1 MKVSLASLI
10 ALLALALVANSC
22 KEQPNEVI
30 VPPNEPD
37 RWQAIPEFA
46 SLSIRYMLQHNNT
59 LYLSAR
65 DTRVNLYTSTGW
77 SGDPSVVYK
86 TTDGQTWT
94 KIAGFYHEIGP
105 MTMHGDTLYAL
116 CSDTIFKMLPN
127 GEWQRA
133 IPTPGRLADG
143 EAVGDMIFYRD
154 SLYAMQSWYQ
164 ALQTFVIYPDGTY
177 REILP
182 IPATPAYQPYAGA
195 KFLKQVVNNQ
205 ERLFVRG
212 KRAASVGSPM
222 FTFDGWIFR
231 YCVNGL
237 SEREKL
243 LAPVNSMTIKND
255 TVYAGFMGPAGVKRL
270 VNDHWEPF
278 KDTLPNWEHALN
290 VRPNLITETTGIVFV
305 GERLF
310 VSTQCMGVL
319 EWRDSTGWQAM
330 SEGLLKGFIPGIDNT
345 NLYTPVVF
353 FEHFKGKLFAGYGSP
368 GFAPYGNQVTGLYRW
383 DVK

>member
-1 MKVSLASLI
+1 MKVSLASLV

-30 VPPNEPD
+30 VPPNESQ
-37 RWQAIPEFA
+37 RWEIIPEFA

-59 LYLSAR
+59 LYVSAR
-65 DTRVNLYTSTGW
+65 DTRVNWYTSTGW
-77 SGDPSVVYK
+77 TGDPSVVYK
-86 TTDGQTWT
+86 TIDGQTWT
-94 KIAGFYHEIGP
+94 KIAGFDDEIGP
-105 MTMHGDTLYAL
+105 MTMNGDTLYAL

-127 GEWQRA
+127 GEWQRT
-133 IPTPGRLADG
+133 IPTPGRMGDG
-143 EAVGDMIFYRD
+143 KAVGDIIFYRD

-164 ALQTFVIYPDGTY
+164 ALETGLIYPDGTY
-177 REILP
+177 KQILP
-182 IPATPAYQPYAGA
+182 IPAYQPYAGA
-195 KFLKQVVNNQ
+195 KFLKQVINNQ
-205 ERLFVRG
+205 EHLFVRG
-212 KRAASVGSPM
+212 IRGASVGSPM
-222 FTFDGWIFR
+222 FTFDGWVFE

-237 SEREKL
+237 SEQEKL

-255 TVYAGFMGPAGVKRL
+255 TVYAGFMKPSGVKRL
-270 VNDHWEPF
+270 VNNQWEPY

-353 FEHFKGKLFAGYGSP
+353 LEHFKGALLSGYGQP